1 MYPIVDFCPME
12 DTLEN
17 LAQSRDQPES
27 AVQIAGVSLA
37 DVIARI
43 EADQNL
49 AAARKR
55 EMLSALRSISRI
67 LTAAG
72 QPLSAEPRLLRQHL
86 NGVSH
91 NSAGLSRGRWNNI
104 RSLTLAALKHAGVR
118 TMPGNRHH
126 ALAPPWEVLRAQLP
140 DKRFQYGLSR
150 FMGFCSLHR
159 IAPEHVD
166 ATVLKR
172 FELALENDSL
182 ARKPRQTYRATCVL
196 WNKAIK
202 AVPGWPNVEAL
213 VPNLTRRY
221 SLAWTDFPASFR
233 TDVEAYLTPRG
244 DPDPF
249 AADYAPPLSP
259 ATIEARRPQLLQL
272 ATAVVKSG
280 HSAERITGLAALVE
294 PANARAALLFFWERA
309 EHQKKESLY
318 NHAVLL
324 RGIARHW
331 VKQSDDDREA
341 LESLCRNLAVK
352 QTGMTDK
359 NRELLRKF
367 DDLANVDALLGLPD
381 RIVRAVRRNDRG
393 GRRDAMRVM
402 FAVAIEF
409 LIVAPMRIKNL
420 ASLEQAR
427 HIVRT
432 RHGAAHI
439 THLVIPG
446 KEVKNGEPLE
456 LPLPEEAT
464 NLLDLYLRDYHARL
478 SPIASPWLFPGWG
491 GKRRNTEGFSAR
503 ISKFILA
510 ETGIKMHVHLF
521 RQLAVKLHLEAH
533 PEDVETA
540 RRILGHKSLKTTM
553 RAYADIKT
561 TSAFRQY
568 DGMIAALREDAR
580 TRPWRGGAAAR
591 GAV

>member
-1 MYPIVDFCPME
+1 M
-12 DTLEN
+12 EN
-17 LAQSRDQPES
+17 LDQSRKPDES
-27 AVQIAGVSLA
+27 AAQAAGQTLA
-37 DVIARI
+37 DVIAQL
-43 EADQNL
+43 EADQSL
-49 AAARKR
+49 AAPRKR
-55 EMLSALRSISRI
+55 EMLSALRSICRI
-67 LTAAG
+67 LTAAS

-86 NGVSH
+86 DGVSH
-91 NSAGLSRGRWNNI
+91 MSAGLSRGRWNNI

-118 TMPGNRHH
+118 TMVRGRRQPL
-126 ALAPPWEVLRAQLP
+126 ALAWQALRVQLP
-140 DKRFQYGLSR
+140 DKRFEYGLSR
-150 FMGFCSLHR
+150 FMGFCTLHR
-159 IAPEHVD
+159 IAPENVD

-172 FELALENDSL
+172 FELEIENYSL
-182 ARKPRQTYRATCVL
+182 AKKPEQIYRATCVL
-196 WNKAIK
+196 WNKATK
-202 AVPGWPNVEAL
+202 AVPGWPDVEAP
-213 VPNLTRRY
+213 VPNRTRRY

-280 HSAERITGLAALVE
+280 HPAERITGLAALVE
-294 PANARAALLFFWERA
+294 PANAETALRFFWERA
-309 EHQKKESLY
+309 KHEKKESLY

-352 QTGMTDK
+352 KSGMTAK

-381 RIVRAVRRNDRG
+381 RIVKAVRRNDRG

-432 RHGAAHI
+432 RHGAAHVA
-439 THLVIPG
+439 HLVIPG
-446 KEVKNGEPLE
+446 NEVKNGEPLE
-456 LPLPEEAT
+456 LPLPEEAS

-491 GKRRNTEGFSAR
+491 GKRQNTEGFSQR

-521 RQLAVKLHLEAH
+521 RHLAVKLHLEAH

-561 TSAFRQY
+561 ASAFRQY
-568 DGMIAALREDAR
+568 DGMIATLREDAR
-580 TRPWRGGAAAR
+580 TRPGRGGAVVR
-591 GAV
+591 SAV